1 MAGLLETG
9 RIFAPPA
16 GSRSK
21 ADRKD
26 RAFIG
31 LAAGAVICAA
41 VWLLPIPG
49 LMPDGKKCLAMSL
62 CAVCWWATGA
72 MHPGY
77 TALALLAGYT
87 LFLDSK
93 LAPAATVF
101 GLWTTPTMYLVIG
114 GFLIAKAVEASGL
127 GRRAALAFISRF
139 TRSYGGMVFSC
150 YLLGLLLSFVIPH
163 PWPRSFLLLSVM
175 SHAARSAGLSQRAAA
190 NLGLAV
196 FVASVPASMI
206 LLTGDSTLNP
216 IVGGFVAGTTVSW
229 LQWLVY
235 MGPPGLLALAL
246 TGTVQLLSYRQRE
259 EFQLDLAQVRC
270 QLADMGKLTRP
281 EMRVIAVMA
290 AAVLL
295 WMTDSLHGL
304 HPGWVALIAALSFAM
319 PPRALLDAKSWSG
332 VNLGTLFFLCAALAI
347 GSVGKAVGMNAWLAE
362 LIIPQ
367 QTVRS
372 PYLFALT
379 AMLICMAL
387 HMALG
392 STLAVLGIAC
402 PAIISFGTAA
412 GIAPLAAALIAYT
425 SVALHW
431 LLPFHHMNLLVGC
444 GEDGGGF
451 EKRDVLRLGIPQT
464 AVVAAVVLFEVFW
477 WNIIGIF

>member
-1 MAGLLETG
+1 MAGLHGTD
-9 RIFAPPA
+9 RVSAHPA
-16 GSRSK
+16 GRVRRTTS
-21 ADRKD
+21 
-26 RAFIG
+26 RAFTG
-31 LAAGAVICAA
+31 LAAGAAICTA

-87 LFLDSK
+87 LFLDSE
-93 LAPAATVF
+93 LVPAATVF
-101 GLWTTPTMYLVIG
+101 GLWTTPTMYLVVG

-190 NLGLAV
+190 NLRLAV

-216 IVGGFVAGTTVSW
+216 LFGGFAGTTVSW

-259 EFQLDLAQVRC
+259 AIQLDLAQVRR

-281 EMRVIAVMA
+281 EMRVIAAMA
-290 AAVLL
+290 AAVLF

-319 PPRALLDAKSWSG
+319 PPHALLDAKSWSG

-372 PYLFALT
+372 PYLFALM

-392 STLAVLGIAC
+392 SALAVLGIAC

-444 GEDGGGF
+444 GDDGGGF
-451 EKRDVLRLGIPQT
+451 EKKDVLRLGIPQT

-477 WNIIGIF
+477 WDIIGIF

>member
-1 MAGLLETG
+1 MAGLHGTD
-9 RIFAPPA
+9 RVSAHPA
-16 GSRSK
+16 GRVRRTTS
-21 ADRKD
+21 
-26 RAFIG
+26 RAFTG
-31 LAAGAVICAA
+31 LAAGAAICTA

-87 LFLDSK
+87 LFLDSE
-93 LAPAATVF
+93 LVPAATVF
-101 GLWTTPTMYLVIG
+101 GLWTTPTMYLVVG

-175 SHAARSAGLSQRAAA
+175 SHAVRSAGLSQKAAA
-190 NLGLAV
+190 NLKLAV

-216 IVGGFVAGTTVSW
+216 LIGGFAGTTVSW

-259 EFQLDLAQVRC
+259 AFQLDLVQVRR
-270 QLADMGKLTRP
+270 QLADLAKLTRP

-290 AAVLL
+290 AAVLF
-295 WMTDSLHGL
+295 WITDYLHGL
-304 HPGWVALIAALSFAM
+304 HPGWIA
-319 PPRALLDAKSWSG
+319 
-332 VNLGTLFFLCAALAI
+332 
-347 GSVGKAVGMNAWLAE
+347 
-362 LIIPQ
+362 
-367 QTVRS
+367 
-372 PYLFALT
+372 
-379 AMLICMAL
+379 
-387 HMALG
+387 
-392 STLAVLGIAC
+392 
-402 PAIISFGTAA
+402 
-412 GIAPLAAALIAYT
+412 
-425 SVALHW
+425 
-431 LLPFHHMNLLVGC
+431 
-444 GEDGGGF
+444 
-451 EKRDVLRLGIPQT
+451 
-464 AVVAAVVLFEVFW
+464 
-477 WNIIGIF
+477 

>member
-1 MAGLLETG
+1 MMAGLHGTD
-9 RIFAPPA
+9 RVSAHPA
-16 GSRSK
+16 GRVRRTTS
-21 ADRKD
+21 
-26 RAFIG
+26 RAFTE
-31 LAAGAVICAA
+31 LAAGAAICTA

-87 LFLDSK
+87 LFLDSE
-93 LAPAATVF
+93 LVPAATVF
-101 GLWTTPTMYLVIG
+101 GLWTTPTMYLVVG

-190 NLGLAV
+190 NLRLAV

-216 IVGGFVAGTTVSW
+216 LFGGFAGTTVSW

-259 EFQLDLAQVRC
+259 AFQLDLVQVRS
-270 QLADMGKLTRP
+270 QLADLGKLTRP

-290 AAVLL
+290 AAVLF

-304 HPGWVALIAALSFAM
+304 HPGWIALIAALSFAV
-319 PPRALLDAKSWSG
+319 PPHALLDAKSWSG

-372 PYLFALT
+372 PYLFALL

-392 STLAVLGIAC
+392 SALAVLGIAC

-444 GEDGGGF
+444 GDDGGGF
-451 EKRDVLRLGIPQT
+451 EKKDVLRLGIPQT

-477 WNIIGIF
+477 WDIIGIF

>member
-1 MAGLLETG
+1 MAGLHGTD
-9 RIFAPPA
+9 RVSAHPA
-16 GSRSK
+16 GRVRRTTS
-21 ADRKD
+21 
-26 RAFIG
+26 RAFTG
-31 LAAGAVICAA
+31 LAAGAAICTA

-87 LFLDSK
+87 LFLDSE
-93 LAPAATVF
+93 LVPAATVF
-101 GLWTTPTMYLVIG
+101 GLWTTPTMYLVVG

-175 SHAARSAGLSQRAAA
+175 SHAARSAGLSQKAAA
-190 NLGLAV
+190 NLKLAV

-216 IVGGFVAGTTVSW
+216 LIGGFAGTTVSW

-259 EFQLDLAQVRC
+259 AFQLDLVQVRR
-270 QLADMGKLTRP
+270 QLADLGKLTRP

-290 AAVLL
+290 AAVLF
-295 WMTDSLHGL
+295 WITDSLHGL
-304 HPGWVALIAALSFAM
+304 HPGWIALIAALSFAV
-319 PPRALLDAKSWSG
+319 PPHALLDAKSWSG
-332 VNLGTLFFLCAALAI
+332 VNLGTLFFLCAALA
-347 GSVGKAVGMNAWLAE
+347 
-362 LIIPQ
+362 
-367 QTVRS
+367 
-372 PYLFALT
+372 
-379 AMLICMAL
+379 MLICMAL

-392 STLAVLGIAC
+392 SALAVLGIAC

-425 SVALHW
+425 SVSLHW

-444 GEDGGGF
+444 GDDGGGF
-451 EKRDVLRLGIPQT
+451 EKKDVLRLGVPQT

-477 WNIIGIF
+477 WDIIGIF

>member
-1 MAGLLETG
+1 MMAGLHGTD
-9 RIFAPPA
+9 RVSAHPA
-16 GSRSK
+16 GRVRRTTS
-21 ADRKD
+21 
-26 RAFIG
+26 RAFTG
-31 LAAGAVICAA
+31 LAAGAAICTA

-87 LFLDSK
+87 LFLDSE
-93 LAPAATVF
+93 LVPAATVF
-101 GLWTTPTMYLVIG
+101 GLWTTPTMYLVVG
-114 GFLIAKAVEASGL
+114 GFLIAKAVEAAGL

-175 SHAARSAGLSQRAAA
+175 SHAARSAGLSQKAAA
-190 NLGLAV
+190 NLKLAV

-216 IVGGFVAGTTVSW
+216 LIGGFAGTTVSW

-259 EFQLDLAQVRC
+259 AFQLDLVQVRR
-270 QLADMGKLTRP
+270 QLADLGKLTRP

-290 AAVLL
+290 AAVLF
-295 WMTDSLHGL
+295 WITDSLHGL
-304 HPGWVALIAALSFAM
+304 HPGWIALIAALSFAV
-319 PPRALLDAKSWSG
+319 PPHALLDAKSWSG

-347 GSVGKAVGMNAWLAE
+347 GSIGKAVGMNVWLAE

-372 PYLFALT
+372 PYLFALL

-392 STLAVLGIAC
+392 SALAVLGIAC

-425 SVALHW
+425 SVSLHW

-444 GEDGGGF
+444 GDDGGGF
-451 EKRDVLRLGIPQT
+451 EKKDVLRLGVPQT

-477 WNIIGIF
+477 WDIIGIF

>member
-1 MAGLLETG
+1 MAGLHGTD
-9 RIFAPPA
+9 RVSAHPA
-16 GSRSK
+16 GRVCRTSRV
-21 ADRKD
+21 
-26 RAFIG
+26 FTG
-31 LAAGAVICAA
+31 LAAGAAICTA

-87 LFLDSK
+87 LFLDSE
-93 LAPAATVF
+93 LVPAATVF
-101 GLWTTPTMYLVIG
+101 GLWTTPTMYLVVG

-190 NLGLAV
+190 NLRLAV

-216 IVGGFVAGTTVSW
+216 LFGGFAGTTVSW

-259 EFQLDLAQVRC
+259 AIQLDLAQVRR

-281 EMRVIAVMA
+281 EMRVIAAMA
-290 AAVLL
+290 AAVLF

-319 PPRALLDAKSWSG
+319 PPHALLDAKSWSG

-347 GSVGKAVGMNAWLAE
+347 GSIGKAVGMNVWLAE

-372 PYLFALT
+372 PYLFALL

-392 STLAVLGIAC
+392 SALAVLGIAC

-412 GIAPLAAALIAYT
+412 GIVPLAAALIAYT
-425 SVALHW
+425 SVSLHW

-444 GEDGGGF
+444 GDDGGGF
-451 EKRDVLRLGIPQT
+451 EKKDVLRLGVPQT

-477 WNIIGIF
+477 WDIIGIF

>member
-1 MAGLLETG
+1 MAGLHGTD
-9 RIFAPPA
+9 RVSAHPA
-16 GSRSK
+16 GRVCRTSRV
-21 ADRKD
+21 
-26 RAFIG
+26 FTG
-31 LAAGAVICAA
+31 LAAGAAICTA

-87 LFLDSK
+87 LFPDSE

-101 GLWTTPTMYLVIG
+101 GLWTTPTMYLVVG

-190 NLGLAV
+190 NLRLAV

-216 IVGGFVAGTTVSW
+216 LFGGFAGTTVSW

-259 EFQLDLAQVRC
+259 AIQLDLAQVRR

-290 AAVLL
+290 AAVLF
-295 WMTDSLHGL
+295 WITDSLHGL
-304 HPGWVALIAALSFAM
+304 HPGWIALIAALSFAV
-319 PPRALLDAKSWSG
+319 PPHALLDAKSWSG

-347 GSVGKAVGMNAWLAE
+347 GSIGKAVGMNVWLAE

-372 PYLFALT
+372 PYLFALL

-392 STLAVLGIAC
+392 SALAVLGIAC

-444 GEDGGGF
+444 GDDGGGF
-451 EKRDVLRLGIPQT
+451 EKKDVLRLGVPQT

-477 WNIIGIF
+477 WDIIGIF

>member
-1 MAGLLETG
+1 MAGLHGTD
-9 RIFAPPA
+9 RVSAHPA
-16 GSRSK
+16 GRVRRTTS
-21 ADRKD
+21 
-26 RAFIG
+26 RAFTG
-31 LAAGAVICAA
+31 LAAGAAICTA

-87 LFLDSK
+87 LFLDSE
-93 LAPAATVF
+93 LVPAATVF
-101 GLWTTPTMYLVIG
+101 GLWTTPTMYLVVG

-175 SHAARSAGLSQRAAA
+175 SHAARSAGLSQ
-190 NLGLAV
+190 
-196 FVASVPASMI
+196 
-206 LLTGDSTLNP
+206 
-216 IVGGFVAGTTVSW
+216 
-229 LQWLVY
+229 
-235 MGPPGLLALAL
+235 
-246 TGTVQLLSYRQRE
+246 
-259 EFQLDLAQVRC
+259 
-270 QLADMGKLTRP
+270 K
-281 EMRVIAVMA
+281 A
-290 AAVLL
+290 AAVLF
-295 WMTDSLHGL
+295 WITDSLHGL
-304 HPGWVALIAALSFAM
+304 HPGWIALIAALSFAV
-319 PPRALLDAKSWSG
+319 PPHALLDAKSWSG

-347 GSVGKAVGMNAWLAE
+347 GSIGKAVGMNVWLAE

-372 PYLFALT
+372 PYLFALL

-392 STLAVLGIAC
+392 SALAVLGIAC

-425 SVALHW
+425 SVPLHW

-444 GEDGGGF
+444 GDDGGGF
-451 EKRDVLRLGIPQT
+451 EKKDVLRLGVPQT

-477 WNIIGIF
+477 WDIIGIF

>member
-1 MAGLLETG
+1 MAGLHGTD
-9 RIFAPPA
+9 RVSAHPA
-16 GSRSK
+16 GRVRRTTS
-21 ADRKD
+21 
-26 RAFIG
+26 RAFTE
-31 LAAGAVICAA
+31 LAAGAAICTA

-87 LFLDSK
+87 LFLDSE
-93 LAPAATVF
+93 LVPAATVF
-101 GLWTTPTMYLVIG
+101 GLWTTPTMYLVVG

-163 PWPRSFLLLSVM
+163 PWPRSLSVM
-175 SHAARSAGLSQRAAA
+175 SHAARSAGLSQKAAA
-190 NLGLAV
+190 NLKLAV

-216 IVGGFVAGTTVSW
+216 LIGGFAGTTVSW

-259 EFQLDLAQVRC
+259 AFQLDLVQVRS
-270 QLADMGKLTRP
+270 QLADLGKLTRP

-290 AAVLL
+290 AAVLF
-295 WMTDSLHGL
+295 WITDSLHGL
-304 HPGWVALIAALSFAM
+304 HPGWIALIAALSFAV
-319 PPRALLDAKSWSG
+319 PPHALRDAKSWSG
-332 VNLGTLFFLCAALAI
+332 VNLGTLFFLCAALAS
-347 GSVGKAVGMNAWLAE
+347 GSIGKAVGMNVWLAE

-372 PYLFALT
+372 PYLFALL

-392 STLAVLGIAC
+392 SALAVLGIAC

-425 SVALHW
+425 SVSLHW

-444 GEDGGGF
+444 GDDGGGF
-451 EKRDVLRLGIPQT
+451 EKKDVLRLGVPQT

-477 WNIIGIF
+477 WDIIGIF

>member
-1 MAGLLETG
+1 MAGLHGTD
-9 RIFAPPA
+9 RVSAHPA
-16 GSRSK
+16 GRVRRTTS
-21 ADRKD
+21 
-26 RAFIG
+26 RAFTE
-31 LAAGAVICAA
+31 LAAGAAICTA
-41 VWLLPIPG
+41 VRLLPIPG

-87 LFLDSK
+87 LFLDSE
-93 LAPAATVF
+93 LVPAATVF
-101 GLWTTPTMYLVIG
+101 GLWTTPTMYLVVG

-175 SHAARSAGLSQRAAA
+175 SHAARSAGLSQKAAA
-190 NLGLAV
+190 NLKLAV

-216 IVGGFVAGTTVSW
+216 LIGGFAGTTVSW

-259 EFQLDLAQVRC
+259 AFQLDLVQVRS
-270 QLADMGKLTRP
+270 QLADLGKLTRP

-290 AAVLL
+290 AAVLF
-295 WMTDSLHGL
+295 WITDSLHGL
-304 HPGWVALIAALSFAM
+304 NRGAFVCSAAACSARCKVLERRKPRNVVFSVCGAGHWFDWKGGRYECMAGGTDHSAADGPQPLSVCIAGHADLYGASYGV
-319 PPRALLDAKSWSG
+319 RQCIGCIGNRVSG
-332 VNLGTLFFLCAALAI
+332 NYFIRYSRWYSSSGRRPDRLHICFAALA
-347 GSVGKAVGMNAWLAE
+347 A
-362 LIIPQ
+362 PF
-367 QTVRS
+367 S
-372 PYLFALT
+372 PYE
-379 AMLICMAL
+379 
-387 HMALG
+387 
-392 STLAVLGIAC
+392 
-402 PAIISFGTAA
+402 SFG
-412 GIAPLAAALIAYT
+412 GL
-425 SVALHW
+425 W
-431 LLPFHHMNLLVGC
+431 
-444 GEDGGGF
+444 
-451 EKRDVLRLGIPQT
+451 
-464 AVVAAVVLFEVFW
+464 
-477 WNIIGIF
+477 

>member
-1 MAGLLETG
+1 MAGLHGTD
-9 RIFAPPA
+9 RVSAHPA
-16 GSRSK
+16 GRVCRTSRV
-21 ADRKD
+21 
-26 RAFIG
+26 FTG
-31 LAAGAVICAA
+31 LAAGAAICTA

-87 LFLDSK
+87 LFLDSE
-93 LAPAATVF
+93 LVPAATVF
-101 GLWTTPTMYLVIG
+101 GLWTTPTMYLVVG

-190 NLGLAV
+190 NLRLAV

-216 IVGGFVAGTTVSW
+216 LFGGFAGTTVSW

-259 EFQLDLAQVRC
+259 AIQLDLAQVRR

-290 AAVLL
+290 AAVLF
-295 WMTDSLHGL
+295 WITDSLHGL
-304 HPGWVALIAALSFAM
+304 HPGWIALIAALSFAV
-319 PPRALLDAKSWSG
+319 PPHALLDAKSWSG

-347 GSVGKAVGMNAWLAE
+347 GSIGKAVGMNVWLAE

-372 PYLFALT
+372 PYLFALL

-392 STLAVLGIAC
+392 SALAVLGIAC

-425 SVALHW
+425 SVSLHW

-444 GEDGGGF
+444 GDDGGGF
-451 EKRDVLRLGIPQT
+451 EKKDVLRLGVPQT

-477 WNIIGIF
+477 WDIIGIF

>member
-1 MAGLLETG
+1 MAGLHGTD
-9 RIFAPPA
+9 RVSAHPA
-16 GSRSK
+16 GRVCRTSRV
-21 ADRKD
+21 
-26 RAFIG
+26 FTG
-31 LAAGAVICAA
+31 LAAGAAICTA

-87 LFLDSK
+87 LFPDSE

-101 GLWTTPTMYLVIG
+101 GLWTTPTMYLVVG

-190 NLGLAV
+190 NLRLAV

-216 IVGGFVAGTTVSW
+216 LFGGFAGTTVSW

-259 EFQLDLAQVRC
+259 AIQLDLAQVRS
-270 QLADMGKLTRP
+270 QLADLGKLTRP

-290 AAVLL
+290 AAVLF
-295 WMTDSLHGL
+295 WITDSLHGL
-304 HPGWVALIAALSFAM
+304 HPGWIALIAALSFAV
-319 PPRALLDAKSWSG
+319 PPHALLDAKSWSG

-347 GSVGKAVGMNAWLAE
+347 GSIGKAVGMNVWLAE

-372 PYLFALT
+372 PYLFALL

-392 STLAVLGIAC
+392 SALAVLGIAC

-425 SVALHW
+425 SVSLHW

-444 GEDGGGF
+444 GDDGGGF
-451 EKRDVLRLGIPQT
+451 EKKDVLRLGVPQT

-477 WNIIGIF
+477 WDIIGIF

>member
-1 MAGLLETG
+1 MAGLHGTD
-9 RIFAPPA
+9 RVSAHPA
-16 GSRSK
+16 GRVCRTSRV
-21 ADRKD
+21 
-26 RAFIG
+26 FTG
-31 LAAGAVICAA
+31 LAAGAAICTA

-87 LFLDSK
+87 LFLDSE

-101 GLWTTPTMYLVIG
+101 GLWTTPTMYLVVG

-190 NLGLAV
+190 NLRLAV

-216 IVGGFVAGTTVSW
+216 LFGGFAGTTVSW

-259 EFQLDLAQVRC
+259 AIQLDLAQVRR

-281 EMRVIAVMA
+281 EMRVIAAMA
-290 AAVLL
+290 AAVLF

-319 PPRALLDAKSWSG
+319 PPHALLDAKSWSG

-372 PYLFALT
+372 PYLFALM

-392 STLAVLGIAC
+392 SALAVLGIAC

-444 GEDGGGF
+444 GDDGGGF
-451 EKRDVLRLGIPQT
+451 EKKDVLRLGIPQT

-477 WNIIGIF
+477 WDIIGIF

>member
-1 MAGLLETG
+1 MAGLHGTD
-9 RIFAPPA
+9 RVSAHPA
-16 GSRSK
+16 GRVRRTTS
-21 ADRKD
+21 
-26 RAFIG
+26 RAFTE
-31 LAAGAVICAA
+31 LAAGAAICTA

-87 LFLDSK
+87 LFLDSE
-93 LAPAATVF
+93 LVPAATVF
-101 GLWTTPTMYLVIG
+101 GLWTTPTMYLVVG

-175 SHAARSAGLSQRAAA
+175 SHAARSAGLSQKAAA
-190 NLGLAV
+190 NLKLAV

-216 IVGGFVAGTTVSW
+216 LFGGFAGTTVSW

-259 EFQLDLAQVRC
+259 AFQLDLVQVRR
-270 QLADMGKLTRP
+270 QLADLGKLTRP

-290 AAVLL
+290 AAVLF
-295 WMTDSLHGL
+295 WITDSLHGL
-304 HPGWVALIAALSFAM
+304 HPGWIALIAALSFAV
-319 PPRALLDAKSWSG
+319 PPHALLDAKSWSG

-347 GSVGKAVGMNAWLAE
+347 GSIGKVVGMNVWLAE

-372 PYLFALT
+372 PYLFALL

-392 STLAVLGIAC
+392 SALAVLGIAC

-444 GEDGGGF
+444 GDDGGGF
-451 EKRDVLRLGIPQT
+451 EKKDVLRLGVPQT

-477 WNIIGIF
+477 WDIIGIF

>member
-1 MAGLLETG
+1 MAGLHGTD
-9 RIFAPPA
+9 RVSAHPA
-16 GSRSK
+16 GRVRRTTS
-21 ADRKD
+21 
-26 RAFIG
+26 RAFTELVVG
-31 LAAGAVICAA
+31 AAICTA

-87 LFLDSK
+87 LFLDSE
-93 LAPAATVF
+93 LVPAATVF
-101 GLWTTPTMYLVIG
+101 GLWTTPTMYLVVG

-175 SHAARSAGLSQRAAA
+175 SHAARSAGLSQKAAA
-190 NLGLAV
+190 NLKLAV

-216 IVGGFVAGTTVSW
+216 LFGGFAGTTVSW

-259 EFQLDLAQVRC
+259 AFQLDLVQVRR
-270 QLADMGKLTRP
+270 QLADLGKLTRP

-290 AAVLL
+290 AAVLF
-295 WMTDSLHGL
+295 WITDSLHGL
-304 HPGWVALIAALSFAM
+304 HPGWIALIAALSFAV
-319 PPRALLDAKSWSG
+319 PPHALLDAKSWSG

-347 GSVGKAVGMNAWLAE
+347 GSIGKVVGMNVWLAE

-372 PYLFALT
+372 PYLFALL

-392 STLAVLGIAC
+392 SALAVLGIAC

-425 SVALHW
+425 SVSLHW

-444 GEDGGGF
+444 GDDGGGF
-451 EKRDVLRLGIPQT
+451 EKKDVLRLGIPQT

-477 WNIIGIF
+477 WDIIGIF

>member
-1 MAGLLETG
+1 MMAGLHGTD
-9 RIFAPPA
+9 RVSAHPA
-16 GSRSK
+16 GRVCRTSRV
-21 ADRKD
+21 
-26 RAFIG
+26 FTG
-31 LAAGAVICAA
+31 LAAGAAICTA

-87 LFLDSK
+87 LFPDSE

-101 GLWTTPTMYLVIG
+101 GLWTTPTMYLVVG

-190 NLGLAV
+190 NLRLAV

-216 IVGGFVAGTTVSW
+216 LFGGFAGTTVSW

-259 EFQLDLAQVRC
+259 AFQLDLVQVRS
-270 QLADMGKLTRP
+270 QLADLGKLTRP

-290 AAVLL
+290 AAVLF
-295 WMTDSLHGL
+295 WITDSLHGL
-304 HPGWVALIAALSFAM
+304 HPGWIALIAALSFAV
-319 PPRALLDAKSWSG
+319 PPHALLDAKSWSG

-347 GSVGKAVGMNAWLAE
+347 GSIGKAVGMNVWLAE

-372 PYLFALT
+372 PYLFALL

-392 STLAVLGIAC
+392 SALAVLGIAC

-412 GIAPLAAALIAYT
+412 GIVPLAAALIAYT
-425 SVALHW
+425 SVSLHW

-444 GEDGGGF
+444 GDDGGGF
-451 EKRDVLRLGIPQT
+451 EKKDVLRLGVPQT

-477 WNIIGIF
+477 WDIIGIF

>member
-1 MAGLLETG
+1 MMAGLHGTD
-9 RIFAPPA
+9 RVSAHPA
-16 GSRSK
+16 GRVRRTTS
-21 ADRKD
+21 
-26 RAFIG
+26 RAFTG
-31 LAAGAVICAA
+31 LAAGAAICTA

-87 LFLDSK
+87 LFPDSE

-101 GLWTTPTMYLVIG
+101 GLWTTPTMYLVVG

-175 SHAARSAGLSQRAAA
+175 SHAARSAGLSQKAAA
-190 NLGLAV
+190 NLKLAV

-216 IVGGFVAGTTVSW
+216 LIGGFAGTTVSW

-259 EFQLDLAQVRC
+259 AFQLDLVQVRR
-270 QLADMGKLTRP
+270 QLADLGKLTRP

-290 AAVLL
+290 AAVLF
-295 WMTDSLHGL
+295 WITDSLHGL
-304 HPGWVALIAALSFAM
+304 HPGWIALIAALSFAV
-319 PPRALLDAKSWSG
+319 PPHALLDAKSWSG

-347 GSVGKAVGMNAWLAE
+347 GSIGKAVGMNVWLAE

-372 PYLFALT
+372 PYLFALL

-392 STLAVLGIAC
+392 SALAVLGIAC

-412 GIAPLAAALIAYT
+412 GIVPLAAALIAYT
-425 SVALHW
+425 SVSLHW

-444 GEDGGGF
+444 GDDGGGF
-451 EKRDVLRLGIPQT
+451 EKKDVLRLGVPQT

-477 WNIIGIF
+477 WDIIGIF

>member
-464 AVVAAVVLFEVFW
+464 AVVAAVVLFEVLW